1 MLVVNL
7 LRFLLALILFSLP
20 GPPLTNQTTLG
31 ILLESGVAVG
41 VGVEHPQLAIET
53 RFQLSQVGPLDYAS
67 INCLLT
73 E

>member
-7 LRFLLALILFSLP
+7 LRLLLALILFSLP

-53 RFQLSQVGPLDYAS
+53 RFQLSQVGPLDYVMLRL
-67 INCLLT
+67 IVC
-73 E
+73 